1 MKTMKMTFSLIL
13 ALVLAGEMHA
23 QTESK
28 PQQLVIPLSQP
39 GKPCKVKVGALY
51 GSIKVVGYEGKD
63 VEVDVETEKRS
74 ESSSSGGGMKRIGGG
89 GAEVTAQEDDNS
101 VNINSGLSH
110 VIRMTVKVP
119 QVVSELTLSTV
130 NDGDISVSNVSGQ
143 LEINNVNGW
152 IHCDGISGSVVAN
165 TINGDLIV
173 SFKAIDPKAAMAFST
188 LNGRVDVTFPADLK
202 ANVKLKA
209 ERGDVYSDFDV
220 DVDKGHPNVEKKP
233 EDHMYRINIDEWVYG
248 KIGGGGPELMM
259 KTTEGSVYVRKAK

>member
-1 MKTMKMTFSLIL
+1 MKTMKITFSFVV
-13 ALVLAGEMHA
+13 ALVLAGQLHA

-63 VEVDVETEKRS
+63 VVVDVETEKRS
-74 ESSSSGGGMKRIGGG
+74 DASTPGGGMKRIGGG
-89 GAEVTAQEDDNS
+89 GAEVTAQEDDNF

-119 QVVSELTLSTV
+119 QVLSELTLSTV

-220 DVDKGHPNVEKKP
+220 DVDKGQPNIEKKP

-259 KTTEGSVYVRKAK
+259 KTTDGSVYVRKAK